1 MPGGAED
8 WHKERAARKGRTA
21 FFLFG
26 HIVSKIAV
34 SILGI
39 DCPGVVY
46 LVSST
51 LSALQCNM
59 EEISQTILKGQFAAI
74 FIAEKP
80 DALTEDKVHSELVK
94 AIDARDMSLS
104 VIVRSLDEKAVYHG
118 EPGEPFVITVDGEDG
133 LNVVASFTRIF
144 AENKVN
150 IENMKALMP
159 DMPEDQPDTRRR
171 ALQVFEI
178 SLPLS
183 IDRTALRRTLEDKAR
198 DMGLRVSMQHRDIF
212 EAVHRVK
219 SI

>member
-1 MPGGAED
+1 M
-8 WHKERAARKGRTA
+8 
-21 FFLFG
+21 
-26 HIVSKIAV
+26 SKIAV

>member
-1 MPGGAED
+1 M
-8 WHKERAARKGRTA
+8 
-21 FFLFG
+21 
-26 HIVSKIAV
+26 SKIAV

-51 LSALQCNM
+51 LAAMKCNI

-74 FIAEKP
+74 FIAERP
-80 DALTEDKVHSELVK
+80 EELTEDAIHSKLVK

-104 VIVRSLDEKAVYHG
+104 VIVRPLDEKAVYQG
-118 EPGEPFVITVDGEDG
+118 EEAEPFVITVDGIDS
-133 LNVVASFTRIF
+133 LNVVASFTHIF
-144 AENKVN
+144 AESHVN
-150 IENMKALMP
+150 IENMKALMSENS
-159 DMPEDQPDTRRR
+159 DGKQC

-178 SLPLS
+178 ALPNS
-183 IDRTALRRTLEDKAR
+183 IDRTALRRTLEAKGR

-212 EAVHRVK
+212 EAMHRVS

>member
-1 MPGGAED
+1 M
-8 WHKERAARKGRTA
+8 
-21 FFLFG
+21 
-26 HIVSKIAV
+26 SKIAV

-118 EPGEPFVITVDGEDG
+118 EPGAPFVITVDGEDG

>member
-1 MPGGAED
+1 M
-8 WHKERAARKGRTA
+8 
-21 FFLFG
+21 
-26 HIVSKIAV
+26 SKIAV

-51 LSALQCNM
+51 LSALACNI

-80 DALTEDKVHSELVK
+80 DALPEDKVHSELVK

-104 VIVRSLDEKAVYHG
+104 VIVRSLDESAVYHG

-144 AENKVN
+144 AESKVN

-159 DMPEDQPDTRRR
+159 DPPDGQPDAPRR

-183 IDRTALRRTLEDKAR
+183 IDRTALRRTLEDKGR

>member
-1 MPGGAED
+1 M
-8 WHKERAARKGRTA
+8 
-21 FFLFG
+21 
-26 HIVSKIAV
+26 SKIAV

-46 LVSST
+46 LVSGT
-51 LSALQCNM
+51 LSALRCNI
-59 EEISQTILKGQFAAI
+59 EEISQTSLKGQFAAI

-159 DMPEDQPDTRRR
+159 DVPEDQPESRRR

>member
-1 MPGGAED
+1 M
-8 WHKERAARKGRTA
+8 
-21 FFLFG
+21 
-26 HIVSKIAV
+26 SKIAV

-80 DALTEDKVHSELVK
+80 GALTEDKVHSELVK

>member
-1 MPGGAED
+1 M
-8 WHKERAARKGRTA
+8 
-21 FFLFG
+21 
-26 HIVSKIAV
+26 SKIAV

-198 DMGLRVSMQHRDIF
+198 DLGLRVSMQHRDIF

>member
-1 MPGGAED
+1 M
-8 WHKERAARKGRTA
+8 
-21 FFLFG
+21 
-26 HIVSKIAV
+26 
-34 SILGI
+34 
-39 DCPGVVY
+39 
-46 LVSST
+46 
-51 LSALQCNM
+51 
-59 EEISQTILKGQFAAI
+59 
-74 FIAEKP
+74 
-80 DALTEDKVHSELVK
+80 
-94 AIDARDMSLS
+94 
-104 VIVRSLDEKAVYHG
+104 RSLDEKAVYHG

-159 DMPEDQPDTRRR
+159 DVPEDQPESRRR

>member
-1 MPGGAED
+1 M
-8 WHKERAARKGRTA
+8 
-21 FFLFG
+21 
-26 HIVSKIAV
+26 SKIAV

-212 EAVHRVK
+212 GAVHRVK

>member
-1 MPGGAED
+1 M
-8 WHKERAARKGRTA
+8 
-21 FFLFG
+21 
-26 HIVSKIAV
+26 SKIAV

-46 LVSST
+46 LVSGT
-51 LSALQCNM
+51 LSALRCNI
-59 EEISQTILKGQFAAI
+59 EEISQTILQGQFAAI

-159 DMPEDQPDTRRR
+159 DVPEDQPESRRR

>member
-1 MPGGAED
+1 M
-8 WHKERAARKGRTA
+8 
-21 FFLFG
+21 
-26 HIVSKIAV
+26 SKIAV

-46 LVSST
+46 LVSGTLST
-51 LSALQCNM
+51 LRCNI

-159 DMPEDQPDTRRR
+159 DVPEDQPESRRR

>member
-1 MPGGAED
+1 M
-8 WHKERAARKGRTA
+8 
-21 FFLFG
+21 
-26 HIVSKIAV
+26 SKIAV

-46 LVSST
+46 LVSGT
-51 LSALQCNM
+51 LSALRCNI

-144 AENKVN
+144 A
-150 IENMKALMP
+150 
-159 DMPEDQPDTRRR
+159 
-171 ALQVFEI
+171 
-178 SLPLS
+178 
-183 IDRTALRRTLEDKAR
+183 
-198 DMGLRVSMQHRDIF
+198 
-212 EAVHRVK
+212 
-219 SI
+219 

>member
-1 MPGGAED
+1 M
-8 WHKERAARKGRTA
+8 
-21 FFLFG
+21 
-26 HIVSKIAV
+26 SKIAV

-46 LVSST
+46 LVSGT
-51 LSALQCNM
+51 LSALRCNI

-118 EPGEPFVITVDGEDG
+118 DPGEPFVITVDGEDG

-159 DMPEDQPDTRRR
+159 DVPEDQPESRRR

>member
-1 MPGGAED
+1 MQNTIIN
-8 WHKERAARKGRTA
+8 TA
-21 FFLFG
+21 VMFIHVFRSIPMFFKLASE
-26 HIVSKIAV
+26 VDRIA
-34 SILGI
+34 
-39 DCPGVVY
+39 
-46 LVSST
+46 
-51 LSALQCNM
+51 
-59 EEISQTILKGQFAAI
+59 
-74 FIAEKP
+74 
-80 DALTEDKVHSELVK
+80 DK
-94 AIDARDMSLS
+94 
-104 VIVRSLDEKAVYHG
+104 
-118 EPGEPFVITVDGEDG
+118 
-133 LNVVASFTRIF
+133 

-159 DMPEDQPDTRRR
+159 DVPEDQPESRRR

>member
-1 MPGGAED
+1 M
-8 WHKERAARKGRTA
+8 
-21 FFLFG
+21 
-26 HIVSKIAV
+26 SKIAV

-144 AENKVN
+144 AEDKVN
-150 IENMKALMP
+150 IESMKALMP

>member
-1 MPGGAED
+1 MLKTAIEEAGIGSAGLVLDPAAHTTLAFVQNAPDGDREFSFYRDPGADELLTAGILREVLS
-8 WHKERAARKGRTA
+8 RFAARKG
-21 FFLFG
+21 
-26 HIVSKIAV
+26 I
-34 SILGI
+34 
-39 DCPGVVY
+39 
-46 LVSST
+46 
-51 LSALQCNM
+51 
-59 EEISQTILKGQFAAI
+59 EELEF
-74 FIAEKP
+74 
-80 DALTEDKVHSELVK
+80 
-94 AIDARDMSLS
+94 
-104 VIVRSLDEKAVYHG
+104 
-118 EPGEPFVITVDGEDG
+118 TVDGEDG

>member
-1 MPGGAED
+1 M
-8 WHKERAARKGRTA
+8 
-21 FFLFG
+21 
-26 HIVSKIAV
+26 SKIAV

-198 DMGLRVSMQHRDIF
+198 DMGLRVSMQDRDIF

>member
-1 MPGGAED
+1 M
-8 WHKERAARKGRTA
+8 
-21 FFLFG
+21 
-26 HIVSKIAV
+26 SKIAV

-74 FIAEKP
+74 FSAEKP

>member
-1 MPGGAED
+1 M
-8 WHKERAARKGRTA
+8 
-21 FFLFG
+21 
-26 HIVSKIAV
+26 SKIAV

-219 SI
+219 TI